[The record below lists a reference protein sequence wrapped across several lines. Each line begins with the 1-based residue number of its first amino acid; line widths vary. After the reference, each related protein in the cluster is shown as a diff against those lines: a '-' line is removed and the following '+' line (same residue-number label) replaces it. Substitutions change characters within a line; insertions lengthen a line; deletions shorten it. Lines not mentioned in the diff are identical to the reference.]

1 MSDLTLIMR
10 LKSEFKAE
18 PEPEAWGWA
27 GLGWQGDT
35 SSFYKIIST
44 VRAYIVI
51 QALVLL

>member
-1 MSDLTLIMR
+1 MR

-18 PEPEAWGWA
+18 PEPEAWVGWA
-27 GLGWQGDT
+27 GLAGGHIK
-35 SSFYKIIST
+35 FYKIIST